1 MRPTLQKWISVLSRS
16 GDNAWPNETI
26 YRLRAYECFPE
37 QPKILWVYC
46 ISNELNGWHI
56 VATALDSDFVNFIFP
71 KVQATYR
78 PSGAAPRG
86 RVFRMNL
93 YIGAPT

>member
-1 MRPTLQKWISVLSRS
+1 MSASQSSQKYS
-16 GDNAWPNETI
+16 GSI
-26 YRLRAYECFPE
+26 
-37 QPKILWVYC
+37 I
-46 ISNELNGWHI
+46 NELNGWHI
-56 VATALDSDFVNFIFP
+56 ATAHDSDFVNFISP
-71 KVQATYR
+71 KIQATYR